1 MEYIKGL
8 QQALDYIETHLAD
21 EIDLDMLARKAYSSR
36 YQFQRIFGVLCGMTL
51 GEYIRCRR
59 MTMAGAELRRGEIKV
74 IDAALKYGYD
84 SPDSFAKAFLKFH
97 SVTPSAARDPNVM
110 LRSFSRL
117 SVKILLEGGNDMNYR
132 IYEMPKTEFLGYKEH
147 FTGVPGERHSQES
160 DFFTTTR
167 PKQYVLQGLMHDPD
181 THYEIVTN
189 IDENGFDFYI
199 AEPINEEMRARDALD
214 MVLTEGTADWFVRFT
229 VESQTYII
237 FETERSQMPTGEF
250 LDLRK
255 KIITEW
261 LPSSGYM
268 LADAPEIAV
277 GHWYRKPNQKQR
289 YYEVWI
295 PVEKQS

>member
-1 MEYIKGL
+1 MDYIKGL
-8 QQALDYIETHLAD
+8 QQALDYIETHLTD
-21 EIDLDMLARKAYSSR
+21 EIDYNLIANRAYSSR

-59 MTMAGAELRRGEIKV
+59 MTLAGAELRRGDIKV

-97 SVTPSAARDPNVM
+97 GVTPSAARDPNVM

-117 SVKILLEGGNDMNYR
+117 SVRILLEGGNDMNYR
-132 IYEMPKTEFLGYKEH
+132 IYEMPKTEFLGYKKH
-147 FTGVPGERHSQES
+147 FTGIPGDRLAQES
-160 DFFTTTR
+160 HFFVTTR
-167 PKQYVLQGLMHDPD
+167 PKQYVLQGLMNDPD

-189 IDENGFDFYI
+189 IDEDGFDFYI
-199 AEPINEEMRARDALD
+199 AVPVNDAMRARDALD
-214 MVLTEGTADWFVRFT
+214 TALTEGTADWFERFT
-229 VESQTYII
+229 IENQTYVI
-237 FETERSQMPTGEF
+237 FETERSQAPTEEF

-268 LADAPEIAV
+268 LTDAPEIAV